1 MIRSAEEGEFEV
13 RAGTAGGLGAS
24 DGMGEE
30 KRMGNGAGS
39 RPPSPRVTFVQ
50 RYRNSVSGPVTL
62 VLLTAVLAVA
72 SQVRAAPPP
81 VPGPGDI
88 TARKISL
95 SYTDPKRCLLM
106 LQTFGYA
113 TGEAGKP
120 VDLKRLPYI
129 IESPATTNY
138 DLPNAKN
145 QKFPLTETDPIHE
158 LVVFFDRNRPEQ
170 FGAVKERI
178 RETIDI
184 PARQIMIE
192 AMVLEI
198 SSGALA
204 DLGVQWD
211 LNRSSLKSDAN
222 WLKEHTTGTLRI
234 GNVVLPN
241 GNAIANATVDATFA
255 DVFKHF
261 EIQLRALII
270 AKKAK
275 VLSRPSVLT
284 LDNRMAYINVSEE
297 IPVAESRFLANGNVS
312 QVSFKKETAGIE
324 LTVRPRVSASGSEIG
339 MQIAA
344 AVTAEIPGEEE
355 IVKDFNGNVV
365 ATSPRISVRR
375 VQTYARIA
383 NNTPFIIGG
392 LIAADDKEADRKV
405 PVLGDIPLIGGLFR
419 TRATDHG
426 KREVII
432 VITPHVLP
440 NEQAIAGALPKDE
453 DSFDNFG
460 NELFRNA
467 YRIRSEDVFDLAFLT
482 ENREIRRFQQIAD
495 KIVTD
500 NYALAA
506 AYPFNAFTDGRIP
519 GEDILVC
526 RQIYEVI
533 KRKKLDRDLD
543 IERTIYFEPRQDK
556 EAGFGVDFL
565 VRRLT
570 ALAADDPSF
579 PVLIKAAGPARKL
592 LPRGD
597 ADRTPTK
604 ALVLTFVPHRESA
617 RAGDLMREP
626 VPELKVVECPDKQ
639 TWGKML
645 WEMNQP
651 TSDGGPRHSIIL
663 RTPDDMTRLK
673 RAILLKRTVALN
685 ARDRELTL
693 KNFSLGHILQLP
705 TIKPDQVFLVDAE
718 VARYFFY
725 TEQYYPAVQ
734 KTLEKAIQA
743 FQELLKDPA
752 FAKYA
757 PAAADARPGSPRT
770 GGPEAK

>member
-1 MIRSAEEGEFEV
+1 MTV
-13 RAGTAGGLGAS
+13 
-24 DGMGEE
+24 
-30 KRMGNGAGS
+30 
-39 RPPSPRVTFVQ
+39 
-50 RYRNSVSGPVTL
+50 L
-62 VLLTAVLAVA
+62 VLFVVSLTASV
-72 SQVRAAPPP
+72 QTPAAPPLP
-81 VPGPGDI
+81 SIENIV
-88 TARKISL
+88 ARKISL

-120 VDLKRLPYI
+120 VDPKRLPYI
-129 IESPATTNY
+129 IESPSTKNY

-170 FGAVKERI
+170 FGAVQERI
-178 RETIDI
+178 RETIDV

-211 LNRSSLKSDAN
+211 LDRSTLKSDAN
-222 WLKEHTTGTLRI
+222 WLKEHTTGTLRV
-234 GNVVLPN
+234 GNVVLPD
-241 GNAIANATVDATFA
+241 GNAIANATLDATFS

-261 EIQLRALII
+261 EVQLRALII

-324 LTVRPRVSASGSEIG
+324 LTVRPRVNVFGTEIG

-392 LIAADDKEADRKV
+392 LIAADDKEAARKV

-440 NEQAIAGALPKDE
+440 NERAIAGALPKDE

-460 NELFRNA
+460 NQLFRNA

-482 ENREIRRFQQIAD
+482 ENREIIRFQQVAD

-506 AYPFNAFTDGRIP
+506 AYPINHFAGGRIP

-543 IERTIYFEPRQDK
+543 IERTIYFEPRKDK

-565 VRRLT
+565 VRRLK
-570 ALAADDPSF
+570 ALADRDPAF
-579 PVLIKAAGPARKL
+579 PVLTETPSPVRKVL
-592 LPRGD
+592 APRN
-597 ADRTPTK
+597 ADRNPTE
-604 ALVLTFVPHRESA
+604 ALVLTFEPHRESA
-617 RAGDLMREP
+617 QASDLMREP
-626 VPELKVVECPDKQ
+626 VPELKVVECPDEQ

-645 WEMNQP
+645 WELNQP
-651 TSDGGPRHSIIL
+651 TADGAARYTIIL
-663 RTPDDMTRLK
+663 RTPEDLTRLK

-705 TIKPDQVFLVDAE
+705 TVKPDQVFLIDAE

-734 KTLEKAIQA
+734 KVLEKAIQA
-743 FQELLKDPA
+743 FQKLLKEPA

-757 PAAADARPGSPRT
+757 PSVADAHSEPPVGEA
-770 GGPEAK
+770 EAK